1 MKKYFSLLFIFL
13 LTNSYSQ
20 TNISQQFSEPKGMED
35 QLGKGNLL
43 PVEILNLYPLAIGNK
58 WINIIKTVINP
69 YVYYSVTLT
78 EVVSDSIAPN
88 GKLYSCLQEGEDLH
102 LYRVDSLDG
111 KVYGY
116 FEHPNLP
123 ESEYLVAPLLGEV
136 GETFTSFNPNSPNSN
151 TYITV
156 TAIDSIYFWG
166 LTKFR
171 KKFLKDSFPVYW
183 QFSLAEDIGPDYTY
197 SGYSGYSMYFEIT
210 LKGCVINGIVYGDT
224 ILTVVEDKENPIA
237 SEFKLEQNYPN
248 PFNPSTKIKFTIPSV
263 IAGGAKQSQI
273 VTLKV
278 YDVLGNEIATLV
290 NEEKPAGEYEVEFNS
305 NSVEGRNLP
314 AGRQGLTSGVY
325 FYQLRVGGPETSSG
339 QAMIQTKKM
348 ILLK

>member
-1 MKKYFSLLFIFL
+1 MKKYISFLFVIL
-13 LTNSYSQ
+13 LTNSFSQ
-20 TNISQQFSEPKGMED
+20 TSISSHFSELKGMED
-35 QLGKGNLL
+35 RLGNGNLL

-88 GKLYSCLQEGEDLH
+88 GKLYSCLQEGEDLY
-102 LYRVDSLDG
+102 LYRVDSIDG

-156 TAIDSIYFWG
+156 TAIDSTYVWG

-171 KKFLKDSFPVYW
+171 KKFLKV
-183 QFSLAEDIGPDYTY
+183 SL
-197 SGYSGYSMYFEIT
+197 
-210 LKGCVINGIVYGDT
+210 
-224 ILTVVEDKENPIA
+224 
-237 SEFKLEQNYPN
+237 
-248 PFNPSTKIKFTIPSV
+248 
-263 IAGGAKQSQI
+263 
-273 VTLKV
+273 
-278 YDVLGNEIATLV
+278 
-290 NEEKPAGEYEVEFNS
+290 NS
-305 NSVEGRNLP
+305 
-314 AGRQGLTSGVY
+314 
-325 FYQLRVGGPETSSG
+325 
-339 QAMIQTKKM
+339 I
-348 ILLK
+348 I